1 MCETVKL
8 PSDQSL
14 YGDPLDLVLAVSIG
28 TDGPRDQV
36 CLEPWG
42 RGACPAKDWGGWQRG
57 CLLAGGL
64 FSCQACR
71 NLAFL
76 NRRGNTNQPHK
87 QNLYK
92 NIRLEFTLQ
101 FTFSIRGRTIFF
113 SFKSFLSFPTILN
126 GWNRER
132 HQ

>member
-42 RGACPAKDWGGWQRG
+42 RGACPAKDWGGVAEG
-57 CLLAGGL
+57 V
-64 FSCQACR
+64 SACR
-71 NLAFL
+71 RTLL
-76 NRRGNTNQPHK
+76 MPSLQKPGISQP
-87 QNLYK
+87 Q
-92 NIRLEFTLQ
+92 
-101 FTFSIRGRTIFF
+101 
-113 SFKSFLSFPTILN
+113 
-126 GWNRER
+126 RE
-132 HQ
+132 HQPAT